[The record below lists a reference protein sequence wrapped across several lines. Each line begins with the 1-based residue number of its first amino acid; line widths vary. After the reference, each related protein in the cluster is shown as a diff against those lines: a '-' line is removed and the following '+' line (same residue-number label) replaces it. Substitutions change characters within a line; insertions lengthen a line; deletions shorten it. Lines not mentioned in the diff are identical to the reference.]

1 MEVKGI
7 IGILVSYLLGSVVP
21 GLWFPRWL
29 YGADIRK
36 LGSGNIGSTNVYRI
50 FGWKLGLIVQVIDIS
65 KAVLSIVIAKAL
77 GMPGWMEYA
86 CATAV
91 VVGHMYPIF
100 AGFKGGKGV
109 NALLGAM
116 LVLKPLAALMGLGLF
131 LVLLGTL
138 RYVSLASM
146 TAVASFPILCALM
159 GEKSLWIYGFG
170 VVWAGLVVYA
180 HRQNI
185 VRLIRG
191 TEPRVSF
198 LRT

>member
-7 IGILVSYLLGSVVP
+7 IGIFASYFLGSVVP
-21 GLWFPRWL
+21 GLWLPRWFH
-29 YGADIRK
+29 GVDIRK

-65 KAVLSIVIAKAL
+65 KAVLAIVIAKGL

-86 CATAV
+86 CATAAI
-91 VVGHMYPIF
+91 VGHMYPVF
-100 AGFKGGKGV
+100 AGFSGGKGV
-109 NALLGAM
+109 NTLLGAM
-116 LVLKPLAALMGLGLF
+116 LVLKPLVTLMGVGIFLIVLGA
-131 LVLLGTL
+131 L
-138 RYVSLASM
+138 RYVSMASM
-146 TAVASFPILCALM
+146 VSVASFPILCALT
-159 GEKSLWIYGFG
+159 GENHLWVYGFG
-170 VVWAGLVVYA
+170 VAWAGLVVYA

-185 VRLIRG
+185 IRLIRG